1 MSATTR
7 TVFLTGSTGFI
18 GQYVLRGLL
27 QREQRVVVMLRGPTA
42 QNRSRLSGIMRPL
55 GVDVE
60 THLRAGQ
67 LVITEGTLPHEVPPL
82 DVGGVDQI
90 VHSAACLQ
98 TAGTDSGEPFAT
110 NFEGVKALARWA
122 ETHDVPNFC
131 FVSSAYTCGRDTRL
145 ARELFHQPRPRFVTD
160 YELSKWL
167 AEDYLRRWADKT
179 ARQLTIL
186 RPSLV
191 IGDSVTGYTTQ
202 YGGFYQLARMV
213 DLLARMFSDCRNEG
227 GLFLPH
233 RIPAS
238 PQGHQNLVTVDFAA
252 SAIVAIVSRI
262 ELQGEIYHLTNPAPP
277 TNEQVKGW
285 LAEYYQISG
294 GHFVNSVD
302 DATSES
308 LAEQV
313 FLTSNDLVLQQ
324 FRFVPEFDCT
334 NTIAALSGTGVS
346 CPKLDRALV
355 FRLLDYARANRWG
368 RRLAAAA
375 AG

>member
-1 MSATTR
+1 MSAKSH

-27 QREQRVVVMLRGPTA
+27 QREQRVVVMLRGPMA
-42 QNRSRLSGIMRPL
+42 QNRVRLSSIMHPL

-67 LVITEGTLPHEVPPL
+67 LVITEGSLPHEVPPL

-110 NFEGVKALARWA
+110 NFEGVKALAHWA
-122 ETHDVPNFC
+122 ETHDVPSFC

-145 ARELFHQPRPRFVTD
+145 ARELFHRPRPRFVTD

-167 AEDYLRRWADKT
+167 AEDYLRRWADRT

-191 IGDSVTGYTTQ
+191 IGDSESGYTTQ

-238 PQGHQNLVTVDFAA
+238 PHGHQNLVTVDFAA
-252 SAIVAIVSRI
+252 SAIVNIVSRI

-277 TNEQVKGW
+277 TNEQIK
-285 LAEYYQISG
+285 
-294 GHFVNSVD
+294 
-302 DATSES
+302 
-308 LAEQV
+308 V
-313 FLTSNDLVLQQ
+313 F
-324 FRFVPEFDCT
+324 
-334 NTIAALSGTGVS
+334 
-346 CPKLDRALV
+346 
-355 FRLLDYARANRWG
+355 
-368 RRLAAAA
+368 
-375 AG
+375 